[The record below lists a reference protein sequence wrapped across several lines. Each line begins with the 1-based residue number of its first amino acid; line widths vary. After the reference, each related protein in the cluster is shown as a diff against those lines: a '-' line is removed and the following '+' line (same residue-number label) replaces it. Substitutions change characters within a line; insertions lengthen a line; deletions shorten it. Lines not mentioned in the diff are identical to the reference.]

1 MPCDVHAMHIEH
13 NVACNTAEKPGATD
27 KAMSELLE
35 RVDCD
40 VKGIVS
46 QYLPEHK
53 IRFPFN
59 SKRKRMSTVMEGIE
73 TKNGY
78 GKRLHI
84 KGASEIV
91 KGCCDTYLDK
101 DGNIQQIDDTVNS
114 AIDDVIHTYASKALR
129 TIALGYKDLE
139 ANEGGPNH
147 DAPLEEDVKDV
158 EKKGLTLICIFGIM
172 DIVRPEVPGAIKDV
186 NEAGVTVRMVTGDN
200 KVTAKAIAVD
210 CKILSPE

>member
-1 MPCDVHAMHIEH
+1 MHIEH

-35 RVDCD
+35 RVECD

-78 GKRLHI
+78 NKRLHI

-101 DGNIQQIDDTVNS
+101 DGNIQ
-114 AIDDVIHTYASKALR
+114 
-129 TIALGYKDLE
+129 
-139 ANEGGPNH
+139 
-147 DAPLEEDVKDV
+147 
-158 EKKGLTLICIFGIM
+158 
-172 DIVRPEVPGAIKDV
+172 
-186 NEAGVTVRMVTGDN
+186 
-200 KVTAKAIAVD
+200 
-210 CKILSPE
+210 